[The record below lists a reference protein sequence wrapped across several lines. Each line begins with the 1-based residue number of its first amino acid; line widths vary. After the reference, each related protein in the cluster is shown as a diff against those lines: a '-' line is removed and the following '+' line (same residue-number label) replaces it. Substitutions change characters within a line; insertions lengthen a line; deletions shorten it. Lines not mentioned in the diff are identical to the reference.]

1 MAGHHRG
8 SALTNGAEDRTD
20 TGSQVKF
27 IPFEPEIVTNYSII
41 ISPIKS
47 RAPILS
53 RFIDYV
59 RQELHKLVPRH
70 LIVEID

>member
-1 MAGHHRG
+1 MAQKT
-8 SALTNGAEDRTD
+8 AP
-20 TGSQVKF
+20 
-27 IPFEPEIVTNYSII
+27 IPGVRSSSFPSSREIVTNYSII

-59 RQELHKLVPRH
+59 RQELHKPVPRH